1 MFPLTPLEAKFADSL
16 QSEGPHP
23 PAGTAA
29 SPHSPFKSGLD
40 ADCQYVYGEDQAEF
54 PVLQREYFDRFQPY
68 TPEERFQVDSLIRS
82 EWSIRR
88 LFRVEAHLWEYHA
101 MLSDRSS
108 GVPLGEGFT
117 RASEVFMRLQR
128 RVNASERTYK
138 EAYKE
143 LGRLQATRTSA
154 PAFASAQPHQQ
165 QPSGAGASACQ
176 PQMPPQPDPQPPAP
190 DARPDTADA
199 PSAPPRAAT
208 AAAAASTAAPASVT
222 PEPQPGPRTATNGHP
237 EGRAADRPLPPR
249 PDPASLA
256 RRTRPQA
263 SQ

>member
-1 MFPLTPLEAKFADSL
+1 MSPQTQVEASFVDSL
-16 QSEGPHP
+16 KSEGPRP
-23 PAGTAA
+23 TSDSAA

-40 ADCQYVYGEDQAEF
+40 PESQFVYGEDEAEF
-54 PVLQREYFDRFQPY
+54 PALQKEYFDRFLPF
-68 TPEERFQVDSLIRS
+68 TPEERFQVDTLVRS

-101 MLSDRSS
+101 MCSDRSS
-108 GVPLGEGFT
+108 GVPLGEGFN

-128 RVNASERTYK
+128 RVSASERSYK

-143 LGRLQATRTSA
+143 LGRLQGIRTSAPVPVVAGVQPQPLAAQRQPEPQPTTAETAPLSSSPNSPLSA
-154 PAFASAQPHQQ
+154 PAFASA
-165 QPSGAGASACQ
+165 A
-176 PQMPPQPDPQPPAP
+176 
-190 DARPDTADA
+190 
-199 PSAPPRAAT
+199 AAT
-208 AAAAASTAAPASVT
+208 VT
-222 PEPQPGPRTATNGHP
+222 PQPQPGPVTETRADP
-237 EGRAADRPLPPR
+237 PGRRVDRPLPPR